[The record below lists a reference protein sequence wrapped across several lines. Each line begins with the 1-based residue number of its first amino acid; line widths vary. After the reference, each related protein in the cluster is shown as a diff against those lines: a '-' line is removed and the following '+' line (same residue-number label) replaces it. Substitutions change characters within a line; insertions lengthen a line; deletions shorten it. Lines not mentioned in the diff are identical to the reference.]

1 MSQLECDDVKY
12 STFGESIGPTVGE
25 KEASSEVQEQ
35 KLHLRLSKVRDYR
48 DKFILRGLQDEAR
61 IENPGFMYLIEGKEK
76 AKIVWVQR
84 DRGMEPVGYYI
95 YREPRR
101 EFSKFAHGMVSFPM
115 LFSQV
120 YVRPEFRRKRV
131 ATRLLQD
138 FIHNS
143 GFDTIWVESPKSET
157 KALLNKLGYYEP
169 HIRYELWQMM
179 EGLSRWMK
187 IEDFVIRAKLVPA
200 SAEELRVWCGDTSVV
215 LEDLR

>member
-1 MSQLECDDVKY
+1 MSQLECDDVKC
-12 STFGESIGPTVGE
+12 STLDIGRTRT
-25 KEASSEVQEQ
+25 EAGTSTSSSVEQ
-35 KLHLRLSKVRDYR
+35 RPQLRVSRVRDYR
-48 DKFILRGLQDEAR
+48 DKYILRGLQDEAR
-61 IENPGFMYLIEGKEK
+61 VENPGFMYLIEGKEK
-76 AKIVWVQR
+76 AKMVWVEKE
-84 DRGMEPVGYYI
+84 RGLEPVGYYI

-101 EFSKFAHGMVSFPM
+101 EFSKYAHSVVQFPM

-131 ATRLLQD
+131 ATRLVYD
-138 FIHNS
+138 FINHS
-143 GFDTIWVESPKSET
+143 GSDTIWVESPKNET

-187 IEDFVIRAKLVPA
+187 IENFVIRAKLVPA
-200 SAEELRVWCGDTSVV
+200 TAEELRVWCGDTSVV

>member
-1 MSQLECDDVKY
+1 MSQLECGDVKC
-12 STFGESIGPTVGE
+12 STTG
-25 KEASSEVQEQ
+25 ASLDPRTGAGTAASAGQEQ
-35 KLHLRLSKVRDYR
+35 RPQLHISKVRDYR
-48 DKFILRGLQDEAR
+48 DRFILRGLQDEAR
-61 IENPGFMYLIEGKEK
+61 VENPGFLYLIEGKEK
-76 AKIVWVQR
+76 AKIVWAKR
-84 DRGMEPVGYYI
+84 ERGMVPAGYYI

-101 EFSKFAHGMVSFPM
+101 EFSKYAHSMVQFPM

-131 ATRLLQD
+131 ATRLMHD
-138 FIHNS
+138 FIHHS
-143 GFDTIWVESPKSET
+143 GSDTIWVESPKNET

-187 IEDFVIRAKLVPA
+187 IEDFVIRAKLVPP

>member
-1 MSQLECDDVKY
+1 MSQLECGDVKC
-12 STFGESIGPTVGE
+12 STFDASLEAKGEARARPGE
-25 KEASSEVQEQ
+25 GQEER
-35 KLHLRLSKVRDYR
+35 LHLHISKVRDYR

-61 IENPGFMYLIEGKEK
+61 LENPGFMYLIEGKEK
-76 AKIVWVQR
+76 AKIVWARHEQ
-84 DRGMEPVGYYI
+84 GMAPVGYYI

-101 EFSKFAHGMVSFPM
+101 EFSKHAHSVVQFPM

-120 YVRPEFRRKRV
+120 FVRPGFRRRRV
-131 ATRLLQD
+131 ATRMMQD
-138 FIHNS
+138 FIHHS
-143 GFDTIWVESPKSET
+143 GSDTIWVESPKNET
-157 KALLNKLGYYEP
+157 KALLNRLGYCEP

-187 IEDFVIRAKLVPA
+187 IENFVIRAKLIPT

>member
-1 MSQLECDDVKY
+1 MSQLECSDVKC
-12 STFGESIGPTVGE
+12 STFGVSLGPKSGAAVSCEGD
-25 KEASSEVQEQ
+25 ARRLQ
-35 KLHLRLSKVRDYR
+35 LHIARVRDYR
-48 DKFILRGLQDEAR
+48 DKFILRGLQEEAR
-61 IENPGFMYLIEGKEK
+61 RENPGFLYLIEGKEK
-76 AKIVWVQR
+76 AKIVWA
-84 DRGMEPVGYYI
+84 RGENGMVPAGYYI

-101 EFSKFAHGMVSFPM
+101 EFSKHAHAVVQFPM

-120 YVRPEFRRKRV
+120 YVRQEFRRRHV
-131 ATRLLQD
+131 ATRMMQD
-138 FIHNS
+138 FIHRS
-143 GFDTIWVESPKSET
+143 GFDTIWVESPKNET

-187 IEDFVIRAKLVPA
+187 IEDFVVRAKLVPT

>member
-1 MSQLECDDVKY
+1 VSQLECDDVKC
-12 STFGESIGPTVGE
+12 STLDIGRTRT
-25 KEASSEVQEQ
+25 EAGTSTSSSVEQ
-35 KLHLRLSKVRDYR
+35 RPQLRVSRVRDYR
-48 DKFILRGLQDEAR
+48 DKYILRGLQDEAR
-61 IENPGFMYLIEGKEK
+61 VENPGFMYLIEGKEK
-76 AKIVWVQR
+76 AKMVWVEKE
-84 DRGMEPVGYYI
+84 RGLEPVGYYI

-101 EFSKFAHGMVSFPM
+101 EFSKYAHSVVQFPM

-131 ATRLLQD
+131 ATRLVYD
-138 FIHNS
+138 FINHS
-143 GFDTIWVESPKSET
+143 GSDTIWVESPKNET

-187 IEDFVIRAKLVPA
+187 IENFVIRAKLVPA
-200 SAEELRVWCGDTSVV
+200 TAEELRVWCGDTSVV

>member
-1 MSQLECDDVKY
+1 MSQLECDDVKC
-12 STFGESIGPTVGE
+12 STLDIGRTRT
-25 KEASSEVQEQ
+25 EAGTSTSSSVEQ
-35 KLHLRLSKVRDYR
+35 RPQLRVSRVRDYR
-48 DKFILRGLQDEAR
+48 DKYILRGLQDEAR
-61 IENPGFMYLIEGKEK
+61 VENPGFMYLIEGKEK
-76 AKIVWVQR
+76 AKMVWVEKE
-84 DRGMEPVGYYI
+84 RGLEPVGYYI

-101 EFSKFAHGMVSFPM
+101 EFSKYAHSVVQFPM

-131 ATRLLQD
+131 ATRLVYD
-138 FIHNS
+138 FINHS
-143 GFDTIWVESPKSET
+143 GSDTIWVESPKNET

-187 IEDFVIRAKLVPA
+187 IKNFVIRAKLVPA
-200 SAEELRVWCGDTSVV
+200 TAEELRVWCGDTSVV